1 MNRFFFLLFAALGV
15 STLGVFSQTRA
26 QTVAVTGTVRDG
38 TGSNGPLI
46 GVTVLVLDTPDS
58 TRRTG
63 AVTDTAGR
71 FSLDMAPGDY
81 RLRVS
86 LIGYQPLETPLR
98 VDRTAQDLGVL
109 RLVENAK
116 QLKEVTVVGQQ
127 LRVET
132 KGDTLQFNAGAFK
145 TNPDATAEDLVRKLP
160 GITVENGTVKTQGE
174 DVKRVLIDGKPFFG
188 DDPSLALRNLPAEV
202 IDKIQVFDRLSDQS
216 QFSGF
221 DDGNTDKTI
230 NIVTRPGRNNGQF
243 GKAYGGVGTDGRYQ
257 AGANVNF
264 FNGDRR
270 ISLLGLSNNINQQN
284 FATQDLLGAL
294 GSGTSGRQGGG
305 GRQRGG
311 GGPGGGGGFRGGGG
325 GPGGG
330 GQGGGGNAGNFLVGQ
345 QGGIT
350 STNAFGLNYSDTWGT
365 KATVTGSYFFND
377 SRNLANTLLNR
388 TYFASRG
395 QTQVYDETE
404 QNSTGNL
411 NHRVNFRLEYK
422 FNPRTSLIVT
432 PSMSWQNTRG
442 FNAFDGENR
451 VSDVLLSRT
460 SSENNTTSRGY
471 NFSNNVLLQRRFAK
485 QGRTISLS
493 VSTSASDR
501 TRDNRLQSLN
511 EFFGT
516 TDSTFRINQ
525 ESASLT
531 TGYTLGA
538 NLSYTEPLGKRGQLQ
553 LTYNPSFTDGF
564 TEKNTYNI
572 NGKTSLDTLLSNT
585 FASQY
590 VSQRLGSSYR
600 LQGKLWQVSA
610 GVFFQ
615 NATLSGDQ
623 SFPRT
628 FEVRKTFTNLLP
640 NVQVNFR
647 PTRQQNLRINYRAST
662 NFPSVNQLQNV
673 IDNSNPLQLTTG
685 NPDLKQEYTHQFTAR
700 YNRTNPEN
708 ARSLFFLVAGTL
720 TQANITNT
728 TYLAQRDTVLSNGV
742 VLYTGSQLT
751 RPTNLDGYH
760 SFRSFLT
767 YGLPVSKLKSNL
779 NFNLGYAYTRLPGL
793 VNNVLNLSNT
803 SAFNGGLVLSSN
815 VSETLD
821 FTLSYAG
828 TYNLVR
834 NSIRPQLNSNYFFHA
849 ASARV
854 NWLFGKGFLFN
865 SDLTNTLYRG
875 LGEGFD
881 QNFLL
886 WNVSFGKKF
895 LKDRRGELKLTVF
908 DVLRQNNSISRA
920 VTETYVDDT
929 QTQVLRQYAMV
940 TFTYTFRNFIK

>member
-1 MNRFFFLLFAALGV
+1 M
-15 STLGVFSQTRA
+15 
-26 QTVAVTGTVRDG
+26 
-38 TGSNGPLI
+38 
-46 GVTVLVLDTPDS
+46 
-58 TRRTG
+58 
-63 AVTDTAGR
+63 
-71 FSLDMAPGDY
+71 
-81 RLRVS
+81 
-86 LIGYQPLETPLR
+86 
-98 VDRTAQDLGVL
+98 
-109 RLVENAK
+109 
-116 QLKEVTVVGQQ
+116 
-127 LRVET
+127 
-132 KGDTLQFNAGAFK
+132 
-145 TNPDATAEDLVRKLP
+145 
-160 GITVENGTVKTQGE
+160 
-174 DVKRVLIDGKPFFG
+174 
-188 DDPSLALRNLPAEV
+188 
-202 IDKIQVFDRLSDQS
+202 
-216 QFSGF
+216 
-221 DDGNTDKTI
+221 
-230 NIVTRPGRNNGQF
+230 
-243 GKAYGGVGTDGRYQ
+243 
-257 AGANVNF
+257 
-264 FNGDRR
+264 
-270 ISLLGLSNNINQQN
+270 
-284 FATQDLLGAL
+284 
-294 GSGTSGRQGGG
+294 
-305 GRQRGG
+305 
-311 GGPGGGGGFRGGGG
+311 
-325 GPGGG
+325 
-330 GQGGGGNAGNFLVGQ
+330 
-345 QGGIT
+345 
-350 STNAFGLNYSDTWGT
+350 
-365 KATVTGSYFFND
+365 
-377 SRNLANTLLNR
+377 
-388 TYFASRG
+388 
-395 QTQVYDETE
+395 
-404 QNSTGNL
+404 
-411 NHRVNFRLEYK
+411 
-422 FNPRTSLIVT
+422 
-432 PSMSWQNTRG
+432 
-442 FNAFDGENR
+442 
-451 VSDVLLSRT
+451 
-460 SSENNTTSRGY
+460 
-471 NFSNNVLLQRRFAK
+471 
-485 QGRTISLS
+485 
-493 VSTSASDR
+493 
-501 TRDNRLQSLN
+501 
-511 EFFGT
+511 
-516 TDSTFRINQ
+516 
-525 ESASLT
+525 
-531 TGYTLGA
+531 
-538 NLSYTEPLGKRGQLQ
+538 
-553 LTYNPSFTDGF
+553 
-564 TEKNTYNI
+564 
-572 NGKTSLDTLLSNT
+572 
-585 FASQY
+585 
-590 VSQRLGSSYR
+590 
-600 LQGKLWQVSA
+600 
-610 GVFFQ
+610 FFQ

-720 TQANITNT
+720 TQANITTT

-751 RPTNLDGYH
+751 RPTNLDGYR

-908 DVLRQNNSISRA
+908 DVLNQNNSISRA